1 MNILEYKDLIV
12 GGIAAVNDVSLTMET
27 GRYTRIEETVVIFVK
42 SGEARVEL
50 NFINY
55 DLKCGA
61 VLTVVPQS
69 TIKCHAVTD
78 DFCVSLLCFDQGFGV
93 EAIPRP
99 EPSYFDF
106 IRSYPLGSMP
116 APRREPIHASI
127 ANVVYFLYENDGK
140 HRMLIVKNIVQS
152 VLLEIYD
159 DVKKKF
165 LSDRPRTVDRQHDL
179 FMQFIHLVHQYG
191 DKHRD
196 VMFFAGKLCITT
208 RYLASI
214 VHNIAGET
222 AKDIIDRHCVQ
233 EIKSLLRTTNRSI
246 QSIAIELDFP
256 DQSFFTRY
264 FKKLVGKTPKEFRS
278 EEFGSL
284 E

>member
-1 MNILEYKDLIV
+1 MDILEYKDLIV
-12 GGIAAVNDVSLTMET
+12 GGIAAVKDVCLTMEA
-27 GRYTRIEETVVIFVK
+27 GKYSRIDETVVLFVR
-42 SGEARVEL
+42 SGEAHVEL

-55 DLKCGA
+55 ELKHGA
-61 VLTVVPQS
+61 VLTIVPQS
-69 TIKCHAVTD
+69 TIKCTSISE
-78 DFCVSLLCFDQGFGV
+78 DFCGSMLCFDHDFGV

-106 IRSYPLGSMP
+106 IRSYPLGAMP
-116 APRREPIHASI
+116 PQREEPTHAGI
-127 ANVVYFLYENDGK
+127 GNIVYFLYENDGK
-140 HRMLIVKNIVQS
+140 HRILIVKNIVQS

-159 DVKKKF
+159 DVKKNF
-165 LSDRPRTVDRQHDL
+165 LADKPKAADRQHDL
-179 FMQFIHLVHQYG
+179 FMQFIHLVHQHG

-196 VMFFAGKLCITT
+196 VTFFAGKLCITT

-233 EIKSLLRTTNRSI
+233 EIKALLRTTNQSI
-246 QSIAIELDFP
+246 QSIAIGLDFP

-278 EEFGSL
+278 EE
-284 E
+284 